1 MRHAGASPRVETL
14 LKTGRSFGFSYET
27 DFARNEVGRVTF
39 AHVVTRVVDLGAA
52 AVTFACASLL
62 CTHVVA
68 MNSPA
73 AKVYESLIP
82 IAVVGLLEA
91 YTQQIDNVVL
101 PVVFSTLV
109 LCL

>member
-1 MRHAGASPRVETL
+1 MRLREGSGGLRGAPWCYVSFRGLRESPCRSP
-14 LKTGRSFGFSYET
+14 TGDPPYIGT
-27 DFARNEVGRVTF
+27 
-39 AHVVTRVVDLGAA
+39 LGAA

-62 CTHVVA
+62 STHVAA
-68 MNSPA
+68 MNLPA

-109 LCL
+109 LVL